1 MHVCWYLSAFYSSTA
16 FQDIAL
22 LLFLQEGEV
31 YVYRVSATGV
41 DGTSF
46 SAKIRV
52 PGLCGDCNNITL
64 QLDISR

>member
-1 MHVCWYLSAFYSSTA
+1 
-16 FQDIAL
+16 
-22 LLFLQEGEV
+22 V

-52 PGLCGDCNNITL
+52 PGLYGDCNNITL
-64 QLDISR
+64 QLDISK